1 MFYKLVF
8 NWSFGIDMEST
19 MKRFYKDF
27 WIIQTKWVTK
37 TIMILCLWQL
47 DMLIVFGNHT
57 NLLLQTR
64 MQILYLDKTNK
75 ATFIDLIKRLDLAI
89 ARRLQSMATL
99 SLSVWM

>member
-1 MFYKLVF
+1 
-8 NWSFGIDMEST
+8 
-19 MKRFYKDF
+19 
-27 WIIQTKWVTK
+27 
-37 TIMILCLWQL
+37 
-47 DMLIVFGNHT
+47 
-57 NLLLQTR
+57 